1 MELRDGDGSE
11 ESKVQSVEQLL
22 RSTLPDYI
30 VNCLLVAGFDT
41 LDVLARMDV
50 GSQPGNSIE
59 IIEDYISCNFPG
71 DARYMH
77 APLLGSM
84 CKFPPGHRIRIERFV
99 QELCTNRLP
108 SMHGVS
114 RHPLSW

>member
-1 MELRDGDGSE
+1 MERRDGDGLE
-11 ESKVQSVEQLL
+11 ESKVQSVERLL

-41 LDVLARMDV
+41 FDILARMDV
-50 GSQPGNSIE
+50 GNQQGNSIE

-77 APLLGSM
+77 APLLGSLAV
-84 CKFPPGHRIRIERFV
+84 CKFPPGHRALCARIV
-99 QELCTNRLP
+99 
-108 SMHGVS
+108 HK
-114 RHPLSW
+114 PLT

>member
-1 MELRDGDGSE
+1 
-11 ESKVQSVEQLL
+11 
-22 RSTLPDYI
+22 
-30 VNCLLVAGFDT
+30 
-41 LDVLARMDV
+41 MDV

-108 SMHGVS
+108 SMACHDIPYHGDAAVATKKRKGIAGLPRS
-114 RHPLSW
+114 TAKLTTRWRESNHY